1 MFPKKAFPGVILPK
15 NGHLPGAR
23 THEEKEEL
31 KMNDNR
37 SAFNA
42 SNDLLRG
49 KKPRLL

>member
-1 MFPKKAFPGVILPK
+1 MPSHGR
-15 NGHLPGAR
+15 LPGAR

-37 SAFNA
+37 DSFQI
-42 SNDLLRG
+42 SSDLLRG